1 MAVFLF
7 VLLPLLLLPLLLSVL
22 LLLLKMYLF
31 LFHEIRISEQKGIKT
46 KDREWIRKRER
57 PREEATNETCM
68 TAFLHVISS
77 AGHSDLLL
85 SLSSSSSPLPSSLSL
100 LLLILITVYFFP
112 SLSVCGGR
120 RFLSNWQRRFES
132 ARHCRLKLSCG
143 LGNWITAEQIWPRR
157 TCGTEKVPSSSSASF
172 SSSSASFSSSSYT
185 CSSTCSSS
193 ARIFQLRFEIA
204 GRTNSH
210 PEAEIARL
218 DPRSNLMDPVEIIY
232 R

>member
-1 MAVFLF
+1 MGVVVVFLF

-85 SLSSSSSPLPSSLSL
+85 SLSPSSSPLPSSLSL

-120 RFLSNWQRRFES
+120 R
-132 ARHCRLKLSCG
+132 
-143 LGNWITAEQIWPRR
+143 
-157 TCGTEKVPSSSSASF
+157 
-172 SSSSASFSSSSYT
+172 
-185 CSSTCSSS
+185 
-193 ARIFQLRFEIA
+193 
-204 GRTNSH
+204 
-210 PEAEIARL
+210 
-218 DPRSNLMDPVEIIY
+218 
-232 R
+232 

>member
-85 SLSSSSSPLPSSLSL
+85 SLSSSSLSL

-143 LGNWITAEQIWPRR
+143 LGN
-157 TCGTEKVPSSSSASF
+157 
-172 SSSSASFSSSSYT
+172 
-185 CSSTCSSS
+185 
-193 ARIFQLRFEIA
+193 
-204 GRTNSH
+204 
-210 PEAEIARL
+210 
-218 DPRSNLMDPVEIIY
+218 
-232 R
+232 